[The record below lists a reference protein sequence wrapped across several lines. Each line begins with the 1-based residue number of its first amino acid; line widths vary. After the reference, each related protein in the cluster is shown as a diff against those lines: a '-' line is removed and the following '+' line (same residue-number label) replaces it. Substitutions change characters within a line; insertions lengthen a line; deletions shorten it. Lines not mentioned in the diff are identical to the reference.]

1 MILSLLEDS
10 GLKYHINGAVELSI
24 ANTINIAFDGINS
37 EAIMIASK
45 KYCGVSNGS
54 ACNSNNYKLSYVL
67 ESMGFDADRIQSSI
81 RISWGKEPICQ
92 KEVKNMLF
100 TIKELI

>member
-1 MILSLLEDS
+1 M
-10 GLKYHINGAVELSI
+10 ELAI

-37 EAIMIASK
+37 EALMLASK

-67 ESMGFDADRIQSSI
+67 ESMGYDADRIRSSI
-81 RISWGKEPICQ
+81 RISWGKEPICR
-92 KEVKNMLF
+92 KEVKKYVAYNKR
-100 TIKELI
+100 INLI